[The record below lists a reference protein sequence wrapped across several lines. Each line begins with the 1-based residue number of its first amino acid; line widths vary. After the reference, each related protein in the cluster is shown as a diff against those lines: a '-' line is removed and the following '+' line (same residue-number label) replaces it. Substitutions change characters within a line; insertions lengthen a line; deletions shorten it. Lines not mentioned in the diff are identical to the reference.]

1 MQPEYRAANPVPMG
15 CKMLA
20 GTEKEF
26 GVQAARVAAA
36 PALFQRAAALLA
48 LLVVALPALLTASL
62 VWVALGRPLL
72 FRQERSGL
80 ALRPFLLVKFRTMD
94 DRRDADGL
102 PLPDRQRETPI
113 TRWIRRVRLDEIPQL
128 LAILAGDMNFIGP
141 RPLKPETIASFGNLG
156 EVRCR
161 VRPGLTGWAQVNG
174 NTRLTNSEKLAL
186 DIWYVEHRSA
196 SLDARILFLTVVTL
210 LGGEQVR
217 TRPLALAEAYLV
229 ARSTGLAANLPPDG
243 ERRT

>member
-1 MQPEYRAANPVPMG
+1 MF
-15 CKMLA
+15 A
-20 GTEKEF
+20 GTDKEF
-26 GVQAARVAAA
+26 GVQAARVAA
-36 PALFQRAAALLA
+36 PALFQRAVALLA

-80 ALRPFLLVKFRTMD
+80 TLRPFVLVKFRTMH

-113 TRWIRRVRLDEIPQL
+113 TRWIRRARLDEIPQL

-141 RPLKPETIASFGNLG
+141 RPLKPETIASFGSLG

-210 LGGEQVR
+210 LGGERVR
-217 TRPLALAEAYLV
+217 TQPLALAEAYLA
-229 ARSTGLAANLPPDG
+229 ARSTGPAANLPPNG

>member
-1 MQPEYRAANPVPMG
+1 
-15 CKMLA
+15 MLA

-26 GVQAARVAAA
+26 VVRTARVMAA
-36 PALFQRAAALLA
+36 PALLQRGAALLA
-48 LLVVALPALLTASL
+48 LLVVALPALVTASL
-62 VWVALGRPLL
+62 VWVSLGRPLL

-102 PLPDRQRETPI
+102 PLPDSQRETRI
-113 TRWIRRVRLDEIPQL
+113 TRWIRRARLDEIPQL

-161 VRPGLTGWAQVNG
+161 VRPGLSGWAQVNG
-174 NTRLTNSEKLAL
+174 NTRLTNSQKLAL
-186 DIWYVEHRSA
+186 DIWYVDHRSA
-196 SLDARILFLTVVTL
+196 SLDARILCLTVATL
-210 LGGEQVR
+210 LGGERVR
-217 TRPLALAEAYLV
+217 AQPLALAEAYLAV
-229 ARSTGLAANLPPDG
+229 RSAGLAADLPPNG
-243 ERRT
+243 ERRA